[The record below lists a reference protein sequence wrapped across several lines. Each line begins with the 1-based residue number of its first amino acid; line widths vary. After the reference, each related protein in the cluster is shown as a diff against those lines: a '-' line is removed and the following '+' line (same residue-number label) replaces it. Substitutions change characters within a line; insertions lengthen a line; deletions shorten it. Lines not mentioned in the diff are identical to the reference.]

1 MIGFYCF
8 DSAPVVAEPTMR
20 QRVVALSAETKTA
33 IYNGFA
39 NKTPPSH
46 LRMDISQPVDL
57 IEYIYDGVS
66 AIQERCKAY
75 MRGEVEGVSSPTS
88 ATILRQ
94 TVAPEFIDDFPGADI
109 NTIVN
114 TMILQSKYDGK
125 GTWNFYSTNI
135 KL

>member
-8 DSAPVVAEPTMR
+8 DSAPVVVEPTMR
-20 QRVVALSAETKTA
+20 QKVAALSTDTKTA

-39 NKTPPSH
+39 TKVPPPH
-46 LRMDISQPVDL
+46 LRLAISQPVDL
-57 IEYIYDGVS
+57 IEYIYNGIS
-66 AIQERCKAY
+66 SIQDRCRAY
-75 MRGEVEGVSSPTS
+75 MRGEVEGVVAPAS
-88 ATILRQ
+88 ATVLRQ

-109 NTIVN
+109 NSIVN
-114 TMILQSKYDGK
+114 MMIAQSKYDSK